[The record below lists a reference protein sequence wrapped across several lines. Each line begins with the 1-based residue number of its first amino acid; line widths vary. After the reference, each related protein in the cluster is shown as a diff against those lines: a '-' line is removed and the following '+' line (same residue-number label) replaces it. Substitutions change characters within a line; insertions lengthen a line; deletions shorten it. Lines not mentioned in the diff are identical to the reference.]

1 MSHHDLMARQ
11 VNLREAKS
19 QLSDLVEQ
27 AAAGAEIVI
36 TSGGKPKAR
45 LGPLPSRKPERRPG
59 GGKGK
64 VTIAADF
71 DARLPPEIHSQQP
84 GCIEV

>member
-1 MSHHDLMARQ
+1 MIMARQ
-11 VNLREAKS
+11 VNLYDAKS

-36 TSGGKPKAR
+36 AKGGKPKAR
-45 LGPLPSRKPERRPG
+45 LGPLPARKPLRRPG

-71 DARLPPEIHSQQP
+71 DAPLPPEILAAF
-84 GCIEV
+84 GMNDR